1 MFMKYIEFCIETCEG
16 GDLENGPGGA
26 HKINMLKT
34 ALEPYKDE
42 KDLMLL
48 FTDAY
53 DVIITGKEDELFEK
67 FDYLAHKEKT
77 YGNLNGDM
85 RVLISAED
93 LIWPDR
99 SRI

>member
-1 MFMKYIEFCIETCEG
+1 
-16 GDLENGPGGA
+16 
-26 HKINMLKT
+26 MLKS

-53 DVIITGKEDELFEK
+53 DVIITGTENELFEK

>member
-1 MFMKYIEFCIETCEG
+1 
-16 GDLENGPGGA
+16 
-26 HKINMLKT
+26 MLKS

-42 KDLMLL
+42 KDLVLL

-53 DVIITGKEDELFEK
+53 DVIINGKEDELFDR
-67 FDYLAHKEKT
+67 FDHLAHKEQT
-77 YGNLNGDM
+77 YGNTNGEM

-99 SRI
+99 SVVGNFGQNSSFSFSHPSIFLENV

>member
-1 MFMKYIEFCIETCEG
+1 MGEQWKG

-26 HKINMLKT
+26 HKINMLKS
-34 ALEPYKDE
+34 ALAEYSDRS
-42 KDLMLL
+42 DVIFL

-53 DVIITGKEDELFEK
+53 DVIITTPEDELLTR
-67 FDYLAHKEKT
+67 FDDIGASL
-77 YGNLNGDM
+77 GGDM

-99 SRI
+99 SLAPQYPMTTNKTPFF